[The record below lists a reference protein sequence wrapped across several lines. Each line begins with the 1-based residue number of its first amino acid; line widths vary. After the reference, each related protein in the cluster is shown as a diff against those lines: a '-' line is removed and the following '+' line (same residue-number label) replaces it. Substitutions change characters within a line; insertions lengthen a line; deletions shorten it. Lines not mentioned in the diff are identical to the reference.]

1 MLGNPYKEQESEQ
14 HNKSRKS
21 KTELKNLYMQQ
32 ESRST
37 SRKYTRHKIR
47 TGIHITRKAF
57 EGASMS
63 WRKFII
69 SYTKFLLIISLRT
82 LL

>member
-1 MLGNPYKEQESEQ
+1 MVGNPYKEQESEQ

-37 SRKYTRHKIR
+37 SRKYTGIR
-47 TGIHITRKAF
+47 FALGY
-57 EGASMS
+57 
-63 WRKFII
+63 I
-69 SYTKFLLIISLRT
+69 SQEKLSRGHNPS
-82 LL
+82 